1 MPLKKIL
8 GTETEYGVTVSGP
21 GDVSSV
27 LVASMLVGQY
37 GQAELRRVKW
47 DFQEENPLRDARGFE
62 SARNREAAEEE
73 GALVNLVLTNGARY
87 YVDHAHPEFSTPET
101 TNPRDCVLW
110 DKAGEA
116 ILNASVNRTLEVLP
130 PGARVHVYKNNSDG
144 KGNSYGTHENYLV
157 DRAVPFARLAASL
170 LPFFATRQLFC
181 GAGKVGCE
189 EAGAPDGIDFQLG
202 QRADFMEAEVGLET
216 TLKRPIVNTRDEPH
230 ADPEKY
236 RRLHVICGD
245 ANLCEVANFLKVGTN
260 ALLLLLI
267 EDEVLDVD
275 AFTLAS
281 PVEAFKTV
289 SRDLSLQ
296 RTLELA
302 NGRTVTAL
310 DLQWEYL
317 DAVKGYLKGGA
328 ADEALE
334 GAEWP
339 QDVVARWEYVLTQL
353 EGDPSTL
360 ARELDWVAKREL
372 LEGYRERHGLEWG
385 DPKLKLIDLQYH
397 DVDPERGLYYRLV
410 AGGRV
415 ERLVS
420 DEEITAAMITP
431 PRDTRAYFR
440 GSCLAR
446 YATSLVAASWD
457 ALIFDLDGQTLKR
470 VPMLDPFK
478 GTAAGTEALLAAHAE
493 PSGLVAALQGG

>member
-1 MPLKKIL
+1 MAIKKIF

-21 GDVSSV
+21 GDVSPV

-62 SARNREAAEEE
+62 AARNREAAEEE

-116 ILNASVNRTLEVLP
+116 ILAASIRRTHDVLP

-170 LPFFATRQLFC
+170 IPFFVTRQVFC

-189 EAGAPDGIDFQLG
+189 EPGVDGVEFQLS

-230 ADPEKY
+230 ADPERF

-245 ANLCEVANFLKVGTN
+245 ANLCEVASFLKMGTA
-260 ALLLLLI
+260 ALILLLI
-267 EDEVLDVD
+267 EDEVIDAD

-281 PVEAFKTV
+281 PVEAYKAV
-289 SRDLSLQ
+289 SRDPSLTQ
-296 RTLELA
+296 TIELA
-302 NGRTVTAL
+302 SGRRCSAV

-317 DAVKGYLKGGA
+317 DAVKGYLKTGGA
-328 ADEALE
+328 AEALE
-334 GAEWP
+334 DAEWP
-339 QDVVARWEYVLTQL
+339 DEVVSRWEYILTAL
-353 EGDPSTL
+353 EGDPRSL
-360 ARELDWVAKREL
+360 ARELDWVAKLEL
-372 LEGYRERHGLEWG
+372 LDGYRERHNLEWSS
-385 DPKLKLIDLQYH
+385 PKLKLIDLQYH
-397 DVDPERGLYYRLV
+397 DVDPDRGLYYRLEH
-410 AGGRV
+410 GGRV
-415 ERLVS
+415 ERIVGT
-420 DEEITAAMITP
+420 DEVERAMISP
-431 PRDTRAYFR
+431 PEDTRAYFR

-470 VPMLDPFK
+470 VPMLDPLR
-478 GTAAGTEALLAAHAE
+478 GTAAHTRGLLDAHPE
-493 PSGLVAALQGG
+493 PSGLVAALQG

>member
-1 MPLKKIL
+1 
-8 GTETEYGVTVSGP
+8 
-21 GDVSSV
+21 
-27 LVASMLVGQY
+27 
-37 GQAELRRVKW
+37 
-47 DFQEENPLRDARGFE
+47 LRDARGFE
-62 SARNREAAEEE
+62 AARNREAAEEE

-116 ILNASVNRTLEVLP
+116 ILAASIHRTLEVLP

-144 KGNSYGTHENYLV
+144 KGNSYGTHENYLL
-157 DRAVPFARLAASL
+157 DRGVPFQRLAASL
-170 LPFFATRQLFC
+170 IPFFVTRQLFC

-189 EAGAPDGIDFQLG
+189 ESGVDDIDFQLG

-230 ADPEKY
+230 ADPERF

-245 ANLCEVANFLKVGTN
+245 ANLCEVANFLKVGT
-260 ALLLLLI
+260 ATLLLMLI
-267 EDEVLDVD
+267 EDEALDIE
-275 AFTLAS
+275 AFTLATA
-281 PVEAFKTV
+281 VDAFKAV
-289 SRDLSLQ
+289 SRDLSLT

-302 NGRTVTAL
+302 NGRHVSAL

-317 DAVKGYLKGGA
+317 DAVKTYLKTGVL
-328 ADEALE
+328 DDVLE

-339 QDVVARWEYVLTQL
+339 HEVATRWEHVLNGL
-353 EGDPSTL
+353 ESDPSSL
-360 ARELDWVAKREL
+360 SRELDWVAKREL
-372 LEGYRERHGLEWG
+372 LEGYRERHGLDWK
-385 DPKLKLIDLQYH
+385 DSKLRLIDLQYH
-397 DVDPERGLYYRLV
+397 DVDPARGLYYKLV
-410 AGGRV
+410 QGDRV
-415 ERLVS
+415 ERIVT
-420 DEEITAAMITP
+420 DEEITAAMISP
-431 PRDTRAYFR
+431 PLDTRAYFR

-478 GTAAGTEALLAAHAE
+478 GTAAGTKDLLEAHAE
-493 PSGLVAALQGG
+493 PAGLVAALQG

>member
-1 MPLKKIL
+1 MPIKKIF

-21 GDVSSV
+21 GDVSPV

-62 SARNREAAEEE
+62 AARNREAAEEE

-116 ILNASVNRTLEVLP
+116 ILASSIQRTHEVLP

-157 DRAVPFARLAASL
+157 DRGVPFARLAASL
-170 LPFFATRQLFC
+170 LPFFVTRQVFC
-181 GAGKVGCE
+181 GAGKVGSE
-189 EAGAPDGIDFQLG
+189 EAGVDDVTFQLS

-230 ADPEKY
+230 ADPERF

-245 ANLCEVANFLKVGTN
+245 ANLCEVASFLKIGT
-260 ALLLLLI
+260 AGLLLMLI

-275 AFTLAS
+275 SFTLAS
-281 PVEAFKTV
+281 AVESYKVV
-289 SRDLSLQ
+289 SRDLSLAQ
-296 RTLELA
+296 TIELA
-302 NGRTVTAL
+302 NGRHVTAL
-310 DLQWEYL
+310 DLQWEFL
-317 DAVKGYLKGGA
+317 DTVKGYLKTGRA
-328 ADEALE
+328 SEAVE
-334 GAEWP
+334 DSEWP
-339 QDVVARWEYVLTQL
+339 EEVVSRWEYVLTAL
-353 EGDPSTL
+353 EADASTL
-360 ARELDWVAKREL
+360 ARELDWVAKRDL
-372 LEGYRERHGLEWG
+372 LEAYRDARGLEW
-385 DPKLKLIDLQYH
+385 DDSRLQLIDLQYH
-397 DVDPERGLYYRLV
+397 DVDPERGLYNKLV
-410 AGGRV
+410 ADGRI

-420 DEEITAAMITP
+420 PEEVERAMISP
-431 PRDTRAYFR
+431 PTDTRAYFR
-440 GSCLAR
+440 GMCLAR
-446 YATSLVAASWD
+446 YASSLVAASWD

-470 VPMLDPFK
+470 VPMLEPFR
-478 GTAAGTEALLAAHAE
+478 GTAAHVKDLLDAH
-493 PSGLVAALQGG
+493 PDPLGLVNALQG

>member
-1 MPLKKIL
+1 MPLRKIF

-21 GDVSSV
+21 GEVSSV

-62 SARNREAAEEE
+62 AARNREAAEEE

-110 DKAGEA
+110 DKSGES
-116 ILNASVNRTLEVLP
+116 ILNASIKRTLDILP

-170 LPFFATRQLFC
+170 IPFFVTRQVFA
-181 GAGKVGCE
+181 GAGKVGTE
-189 EAGAPDGIDFQLG
+189 EAGLTGIDFQLS

-230 ADPEKY
+230 ADPERY

-245 ANLCEVANFLKVGTN
+245 ATMCEVTTFLKIGTTG
-260 ALLLLLI
+260 LLLMLI
-267 EDEVLDVD
+267 EDEAIDVD
-275 AFTLAS
+275 AFTLAR
-281 PVEAFKTV
+281 PVEAFKAV
-289 SRDLSLQ
+289 SRDPSLE
-296 RTLELA
+296 TTIELA
-302 NGRTVTAL
+302 GGRAVTAV

-317 DAVKGYLKGGA
+317 DAVKTYLKSGRG
-328 ADEALE
+328 DEAFA
-334 GAEWP
+334 GATWP
-339 QDVVARWEYVLTQL
+339 EEVVGRWESVLTGL
-353 EGDPSTL
+353 DTDPSTL
-360 ARELDWVAKREL
+360 SRELDWVAKREL
-372 LEGYRERHGLEWG
+372 LEAYRERNELDWN
-385 DPKLKLIDLQYH
+385 DPKLRLIDLQYH
-397 DVDPERGLYYRLV
+397 DVDPERGLYYKLV
-410 AGGRV
+410 AGERV
-415 ERLVS
+415 DRLVT
-420 DEEITAAMITP
+420 DEAIARGMITP
-431 PRDTRAYFR
+431 PNDTRAYFR

-478 GTAAGTEALLAAHAE
+478 GTEAGTRGLLETYAE
-493 PSGLVAALQGG
+493 PAGLVAALQG

>member
-1 MPLKKIL
+1 MPLRKIF

-62 SARNREAAEEE
+62 AARNREAAEEE

-110 DKAGEA
+110 DKSGEA
-116 ILNASVNRTLEVLP
+116 ILNASIKRTLEVLP

-170 LPFFATRQLFC
+170 IPFFVTRQVFA
-181 GAGKVGCE
+181 GAGKVGTE
-189 EAGAPDGIDFQLG
+189 ESGVRDVEFQLS

-230 ADPEKY
+230 ADPERF

-245 ANLCEVANFLKVGTN
+245 ATMCEVTTFLKLGTTG
-260 ALLLLLI
+260 LLLMLI
-267 EDEVLDVD
+267 EDEALEVE

-281 PVEAFKTV
+281 PVASFKEV
-289 SRDLSLQ
+289 SRDPSL
-296 RTLELA
+296 RATVELA
-302 NGRTVTAL
+302 TGRRVTAV

-317 DAVKGYLKGGA
+317 DAVKTYLKSGR
-328 ADEALE
+328 ADDAI
-334 GAEWP
+334 GDATWP
-339 QDVVARWEYVLTQL
+339 EDVVARWESVLSGL
-353 EGDPSTL
+353 ESDPASL
-360 ARELDWVAKREL
+360 SGELDWVAKREL
-372 LEGYRERHGLEWG
+372 VDGFRERHSLDWN
-385 DPKLKLIDLQYH
+385 DAKLRLIDLQYH
-397 DVDPERGLYYRLV
+397 DVDPERGLYYKLV

-415 ERLVS
+415 ERIVT
-420 DEEITAAMITP
+420 DAEIQRGMITP
-431 PRDTRAYFR
+431 PDDTRAYFR

-478 GTAAGTEALLAAHAE
+478 GTSAHVKALLETHAE
-493 PSGLVAALQGG
+493 PSGLVGALQG

>member
-1 MPLKKIL
+1 
-8 GTETEYGVTVSGP
+8 VSGP

-62 SARNREAAEEE
+62 AARNREAAEEE

-110 DKAGEA
+110 DKAGES
-116 ILNASVNRTLEVLP
+116 ILAASITRALEIMP

-157 DRAVPFARLAASL
+157 DRAVPFAKLAASL
-170 LPFFATRQLFC
+170 LPFFVTRQVFC

-189 EAGAPDGIDFQLG
+189 ETGVEGVEYQLS
-202 QRADFMEAEVGLET
+202 QRADFIEAEVGLET

-230 ADPEKY
+230 ADPEKF
-236 RRLHVICGD
+236 RRLHVILGD
-245 ANLCEVANFLKVGTN
+245 ANMCDVATYLKVGTT
-260 ALLLLLI
+260 ALILLLI
-267 EDEVLDVD
+267 EDAVLDPD
-275 AFTLAS
+275 AFSLAS
-281 PVEAFKTV
+281 PVEAIKEI
-289 SRDLSLQ
+289 SRDTSLQ
-296 RTLELA
+296 TTVEA
-302 NGRTVTAL
+302 ASGRRVTAV

-317 DAVKGYLKGGA
+317 DLVKGYLKSGR

-339 QDVVARWEYVLTQL
+339 QEVIAKWEYVLTRL
-353 EGDPSTL
+353 EEDPSSL
-360 ARELDWVAKREL
+360 AGEIDWVTKLDL
-372 LEGYRERHGLEWG
+372 LDAYRESRDLAW
-385 DPKLKLIDLQYH
+385 DSPTLKLIDLQYH
-397 DVDPERGLYYRLV
+397 DVDPERGLFYKLR
-410 AGGRV
+410 ADGRT

-420 DEEITAAMITP
+420 DDEIKRAMIEP
-431 PRDTRAYFR
+431 PEDTRAYFR
-440 GSCLAR
+440 GTCLAR
-446 YATSLVAASWD
+446 YAQQLVAASWD
-457 ALIFDLDGQTLKR
+457 ALIFDIDGQTLKR
-470 VPMLDPFK
+470 VPMLDPLK
-478 GTAAGTEALLAAHAE
+478 GTAAHTKALLEAHRD
-493 PSGLVAALQGG
+493 PGGLVAALQG

>member
-116 ILNASVNRTLEVLP
+116 ILAASIDRALEIMP

-157 DRAVPFARLAASL
+157 DRAVPFAKLAQSL
-170 LPFFATRQLFC
+170 LPFFVTRQVFC

-189 EAGAPDGIDFQLG
+189 ETSVEGVTYQLS
-202 QRADFMEAEVGLET
+202 QRADFIEAEVGLET

-230 ADPEKY
+230 ADPERF
-236 RRLHVICGD
+236 RRLHVILGD
-245 ANLCEVANFLKVGTN
+245 ANMCDVATFLKVGTT
-260 ALLLLLI
+260 ALVLCLI
-267 EDEVLDVD
+267 EDAALDPEPY
-275 AFTLAS
+275 ALAS
-281 PVEAFKTV
+281 PVEAIKTI
-289 SRDLSLQ
+289 SRDTTLQ
-296 RTLELA
+296 TTVELA
-302 NGRTVTAL
+302 DGRRITAV

-317 DAVKGYLKGGA
+317 DAVKSYLKSGR
-328 ADEALE
+328 ADEALD
-334 GAEWP
+334 GEWP
-339 QDVVARWEYVLTQL
+339 QEVVAKWEYVLTAL
-353 EGDPSTL
+353 EENPSSL
-360 ARELDWVAKREL
+360 ARELDWVAKLEL
-372 LEGYRERHGLEWG
+372 LEAYRSSRDLAW
-385 DPKLKLIDLQYH
+385 DSPKLRLIDLQYH
-397 DVDPERGLYYRLV
+397 DVDPKRGLFHKLRTDE
-410 AGGRV
+410 RI

-420 DEEITAAMITP
+420 DEQIKRAMISP
-431 PRDTRAYFR
+431 PADTRAYFR
-440 GSCLAR
+440 GTCLAR
-446 YATSLVAASWD
+446 YAQQLVAASWD
-457 ALIFDLDGQTLKR
+457 ALIFDIDGQTLKR
-470 VPMLDPFK
+470 VPMLDPLR
-478 GTAAGTEALLAAHAE
+478 GTAAHTSALLEEHRDPA
-493 PSGLVAALQGG
+493 GLVAALQG

>member
-1 MPLKKIL
+1 MALKKVL

-21 GDVSSV
+21 GDVSPV

-62 SARNREAAEEE
+62 AARNREAAEEE

-110 DKAGEA
+110 DKAGEE
-116 ILNASVNRTLEVLP
+116 ILAASIRRTHDVLP

-170 LPFFATRQLFC
+170 IPFFVTRQIYC

-189 EAGAPDGIDFQLG
+189 ESGVDGIDFQLS
-202 QRADFMEAEVGLET
+202 QRADFIEAEVGLET

-230 ADPEKY
+230 ADPERF

-245 ANLCEVANFLKVGTN
+245 ANLCEVASFLKVGTA
-260 ALLLLLI
+260 ALVLMLV
-267 EDEVLDVD
+267 EDDVLDQEP
-275 AFTLAS
+275 FTLAGA
-281 PVEAFKTV
+281 VEAYKTV
-289 SRDLSLQ
+289 SRDPSLTQ
-296 RTLELA
+296 TVELA
-302 NGRTVTAL
+302 SGRRVTAL

-317 DAVKGYLKGGA
+317 DAVKGHLKTGRMA
-328 ADEALE
+328 EALE
-334 GAEWP
+334 GADWP
-339 QDVVARWEYVLTQL
+339 EDVVSRWEYVLTAL
-353 EGDPSTL
+353 EADPRSL
-360 ARELDWVAKREL
+360 GRELDWVAKLEL
-372 LEGYRERHGLEWG
+372 LEAFRERHGLDW
-385 DPKLKLIDLQYH
+385 DSPKLRLIDLQYH
-397 DVDPERGLYYRLV
+397 DVDVERGLYRKLEES
-410 AGGRV
+410 GRV
-415 ERLVS
+415 ERLVTA
-420 DEEITAAMITP
+420 EEVRRAMISP

-446 YATSLVAASWD
+446 YTTSLVAASWD

-470 VPMLDPFK
+470 VPMLDPVR
-478 GTAAGTEALLAAHAE
+478 GTAAHTEGLLEAHAD
-493 PSGLVAALQGG
+493 PSALVAALQG

>member
-1 MPLKKIL
+1 MPLKKIF

-21 GDVSSV
+21 GDVSPV

-62 SARNREAAEEE
+62 AARNREAAEEE
-73 GALVNLVLTNGARY
+73 GALVNLVLTNGSRY

-116 ILNASVNRTLEVLP
+116 ILAASIRRTHEILP

-170 LPFFATRQLFC
+170 LPFFVTRQVFC

-189 EAGAPDGIDFQLG
+189 EAGVDGVTFQLS

-230 ADPEKY
+230 ADPERF

-245 ANLCEVANFLKVGTN
+245 ANLCEVASFLKMGTTG
-260 ALLLLLI
+260 LLLMLV

-275 AFTLAS
+275 AFTLAAA
-281 PVEAFKTV
+281 VESYKTV
-289 SRDLSLQ
+289 SRDLNL
-296 RTLELA
+296 TTPLELA
-302 NGRTVTAL
+302 NGRKVTAL
-310 DLQWEYL
+310 DLQWEFL
-317 DAVKGYLKGGA
+317 DAVKGYLKTGRA
-328 ADEALE
+328 EEAVE
-334 GAEWP
+334 DSEWP
-339 QDVVARWEYVLTQL
+339 DEVVSRWEYVLTAL
-353 EGDPSTL
+353 EEDPSTL
-360 ARELDWVAKREL
+360 ARELDWVAKHEL
-372 LEGYRERHGLEWG
+372 LEAYRDARGLEWD
-385 DPKLKLIDLQYH
+385 DPRLQLIDLQYH
-397 DVDPERGLYYRLV
+397 DVDPERGLYNKLV
-410 AGGRV
+410 SEGRI

-420 DEEITAAMITP
+420 SEEVDKAMISP
-431 PRDTRAYFR
+431 PTDTRAYFR
-440 GSCLAR
+440 GTCLAR
-446 YATSLVAASWD
+446 YASSLVAASWD

-470 VPMLDPFK
+470 VPMLEPFR
-478 GTAAGTEALLAAHAE
+478 GTAAHVQDLIDANPDPL
-493 PSGLVAALQGG
+493 GLVNALQG

>member
-1 MPLKKIL
+1 MPIKKIM

-21 GDVSSV
+21 GDVSPV

-62 SARNREAAEEE
+62 GARNREAAEEE

-116 ILNASVNRTLEVLP
+116 ILHASVRRTLDVLP
-130 PGARVHVYKNNSDG
+130 PGSRVHVYKNNSDG

-170 LPFFATRQLFC
+170 IPFFVTRQIYA
-181 GAGKVGCE
+181 GGGKVGCE
-189 EAGAPDGIDFQLG
+189 ESGIDGIDFQLS
-202 QRADFMEAEVGLET
+202 QRADFIEAEVGLET

-230 ADPEKY
+230 ADPERF

-245 ANLCEVANFLKVGTN
+245 ATMCEVTTFLKVGTT
-260 ALLLLLI
+260 ALILLLV
-267 EDEVLDVD
+267 EDEVIDPEP
-275 AFTLAS
+275 FTLTS
-281 PVEAFKTV
+281 GVEGFKVV
-289 SRDLSLQ
+289 SRDPTLHSLV
-296 RTLELA
+296 ELKD
-302 NGRTVTAL
+302 GSHVTAL

-317 DAVKGYLKGGA
+317 DAVKGYLKTGRA
-328 ADEALE
+328 NEALD

-339 QDVVARWEYVLTQL
+339 DDVVSRWEYVLTAL
-353 EGDPSTL
+353 EADPFTL

-372 LEGYRERHGLEWG
+372 LEAYRERGDLEWS
-385 DPKLKLIDLQYH
+385 DPKLRLIDLQYH
-397 DVDPERGLYYRLV
+397 DVDPERGLYNKLV
-410 AGGRV
+410 SSGRV
-415 ERLVS
+415 ERLVTS
-420 DEEITAAMITP
+420 EEVERAMISP
-431 PRDTRAYFR
+431 PQDTRAFFR

-446 YATSLVAASWD
+446 YASSLVAASWD

-470 VPMLDPFK
+470 VPMLDPAK
-478 GTAAGTEALLAAHAE
+478 GTAAHTKSLLEAHAD
-493 PSGLVAALQGG
+493 PASLIGALQG

>member
-62 SARNREAAEEE
+62 AARNREAAEEE

-116 ILNASVNRTLEVLP
+116 ILAASIRRTLEVMA

-170 LPFFATRQLFC
+170 IPFFVTRQLYC

-189 EAGAPDGIDFQLG
+189 EAGVDGVDFQIG

-230 ADPEKY
+230 ADPERF

-245 ANLCEVANFLKVGTN
+245 ANMCDVTNFLKVGTT
-260 ALLLLLI
+260 ALFLLLV
-267 EDEVLDVD
+267 EDEAIDPEL
-275 AFTLAS
+275 FTLAS
-281 PVEAFKTV
+281 PVDSFKTV
-289 SRDLSLQ
+289 SRDLSLSK
-296 RTLELA
+296 TLELA
-302 NGRTVTAL
+302 NGRKVTGL

-317 DAVKGYLKGGA
+317 DAVKAYLKTGA
-328 ADEALE
+328 HEEALE
-334 GAEWP
+334 GATWP
-339 QDVVARWEYVLTQL
+339 QDVVAKWEYILSGL
-353 EGDPSTL
+353 ETDPATL
-360 ARELDWVAKREL
+360 ARELDWVAKRDL
-372 LEGYRERHGLEWG
+372 LEAYRERGGLEWN
-385 DPKLKLIDLQYH
+385 DPKLKLIDLQFH
-397 DVDPERGLYYRLV
+397 DVDPERGLYYKL
-410 AGGRV
+410 AATGRV
-415 ERLVS
+415 ERLVT
-420 DEEITAAMITP
+420 DEEIASAMINP
-431 PRDTRAYFR
+431 PTDTRAYFR

-457 ALIFDLDGQTLKR
+457 ALIFDLDGTALKR

-478 GTAAGTEALLAAHAE
+478 GTEAGTKSLLEAHSE
-493 PSGLVAALQGG
+493 PSGLVSALQG

>member
-1 MPLKKIL
+1 VPIKKIL

-21 GDVSSV
+21 GDVSPV
-27 LVASMLVGQY
+27 LVASILVGQY

-62 SARNREAAEEE
+62 AARNREAAEEE

-110 DKAGEA
+110 DKAGES
-116 ILNASVNRTLEVLP
+116 ILTASIRRTHDVLP

-170 LPFFATRQLFC
+170 IPFFVTRQVFC
-181 GAGKVGCE
+181 GAGKVGSE
-189 EAGAPDGIDFQLG
+189 EAGVDGVPFQLS
-202 QRADFMEAEVGLET
+202 QRADFIEAEVGLET

-230 ADPEKY
+230 ADPERF

-245 ANLCEVANFLKVGTN
+245 ANLCEVASFLKMGTL
-260 ALLLLLI
+260 ALVLLLV
-267 EDEVLDVD
+267 EDDVMD
-275 AFTLAS
+275 PEPFTLAT
-281 PVEAFKTV
+281 PIDAYKRV
-289 SRDLSLQ
+289 SRDPSL
-296 RTLELA
+296 RETVELA
-302 NGRTVTAL
+302 SGRSVTAL

-317 DAVKGYLKGGA
+317 DAVKGYLKTGR

-339 QDVVARWEYVLTQL
+339 DEVVSRWEYALTAL
-353 EGDPSTL
+353 EEDPRSL
-360 ARELDWVAKREL
+360 ARELDWVAKLEL
-372 LEGYRERHGLEWG
+372 LEAYKERHDLSWD

-397 DVDPERGLYYRLV
+397 DVDPQRGLYRKLEQ
-410 AGGRV
+410 GGRV

-420 DEEITAAMITP
+420 NEEVERAMFSP

-440 GSCLAR
+440 GTCLAR

-470 VPMLDPFK
+470 VPMLDPVR
-478 GTAAGTEALLAAHAE
+478 GTAAHVEGLLNEHPE
-493 PSGLVAALQGG
+493 PSGLVAALQT

>member
-1 MPLKKIL
+1 VAIKKIL

-21 GDVSSV
+21 GDVSPV

-101 TNPRDCVLW
+101 TDPRDCVLW

-116 ILNASVNRTLEVLP
+116 ILTASVQRTHEILP

-170 LPFFATRQLFC
+170 MPFFVTRQLFC

-189 EAGAPDGIDFQLG
+189 EAGVTEQIDFQLG

-245 ANLCEVANFLKVGTN
+245 ANLCEVTNYLKVGTN

-267 EDEVLDVD
+267 EDEVLDVE

-281 PVEAFKTV
+281 PVQSFKSV
-289 SRDLSLQ
+289 SRDLTLQ
-296 RTLELA
+296 QPLELA
-302 NGRTVTAL
+302 NGRSVTAL

-317 DAVKGYLKGGA
+317 DAVKGYLKTGA

-334 GAEWP
+334 GAGWP
-339 QDVVARWEYVLTQL
+339 QEVVARWEYVLTQL
-353 EGDPSTL
+353 EADPATL
-360 ARELDWVAKREL
+360 SRELDWVAKREL

-385 DPKLKLIDLQYH
+385 DSKLKLIDLQYH
-397 DVDPERGLYYRLV
+397 DVDPERGLYYRLA

-415 ERLVS
+415 ERIVTD
-420 DEEITAAMITP
+420 DEIAAAMIEP

-478 GTAAGTEALLAAHAE
+478 GTAAHTEALIASHPE
-493 PSGLVAALQGG
+493 PSGLVNALQG

>member
-1 MPLKKIL
+1 MAIKKIL

-21 GDVSSV
+21 GDVSPV

-62 SARNREAAEEE
+62 AARNREAAEEE

-116 ILNASVNRTLEVLP
+116 ILAASIKRTHDILP

-157 DRAVPFARLAASL
+157 DRAMPFARLAASL
-170 LPFFATRQLFC
+170 IPFFATRQLFC

-189 EAGAPDGIDFQLG
+189 EAGVEDIGFQLS

-216 TLKRPIVNTRDEPH
+216 TLKRPIINTRDEPH
-230 ADPEKY
+230 ADPERF

-245 ANLCEVANFLKVGTN
+245 ANLCEVASFLKMGTA
-260 ALLLLLI
+260 ALVLLLI
-267 EDEVLDVD
+267 EDEVIDPEV
-275 AFTLAS
+275 FTLAS
-281 PVEAFKTV
+281 AVEAYKTV
-289 SRDLSLQ
+289 SRDT
-296 RTLELA
+296 TLHTTVELMS
-302 NGRTVTAL
+302 GRRVTAL

-317 DAVKGYLKGGA
+317 DAVKGYLKTGRAG
-328 ADEALE
+328 DALE

-339 QDVVARWEYVLTQL
+339 EEVVSRWEYVLSAL
-353 EGDPSTL
+353 EADPRTL
-360 ARELDWVAKREL
+360 AREIDWVAKLEL
-372 LEGYRERHGLEWG
+372 LEAYRERHDLEWTS
-385 DPKLKLIDLQYH
+385 PRLRLIDLQYH
-397 DVDPERGLYYRLV
+397 DIDPERGLYYKLL
-410 AGGRV
+410 GSGRV

-420 DEEITAAMITP
+420 SEEIESAMISP

-470 VPMLDPFK
+470 VPMLDPVK
-478 GTAAGTEALLAAHAE
+478 GTAAHVQALLEANAD
-493 PSGLVAALQGG
+493 PTGLVAALQG

>member
-8 GTETEYGVTVSGP
+8 GTETEYGVTVTGP

-116 ILNASVNRTLEVLP
+116 ILASSIRRTLEVMA
-130 PGARVHVYKNNSDG
+130 PGSRVHVYKNNSDG

-170 LPFFATRQLFC
+170 IPFFVTRQLYC

-189 EAGAPDGIDFQLG
+189 ESGIDGVDYQIG

-230 ADPEKY
+230 ADPERF

-245 ANLCEVANFLKVGTN
+245 ANMCEVTNFLKMGTA

-267 EDEVLDVD
+267 EDDVLDIES
-275 AFTLAS
+275 FTLAS
-281 PVEAFKTV
+281 PVESFKTV

-296 RTLELA
+296 RTLELVD
-302 NGRTVTAL
+302 GRHMTAV
-310 DLQWEYL
+310 DIQWEYL
-317 DAVKGYLKGGA
+317 DAVKGYLKTGA

-334 GAEWP
+334 GAGWP
-339 QDVVARWEYVLTQL
+339 QDVVARWEYVLTEL
-353 EGDPSTL
+353 EADPSTL

-372 LEGYRERHGLEWG
+372 LEAYRDRHDLDWSS
-385 DPKLKLIDLQYH
+385 PKLKLIDLQFH
-397 DVDPERGLYYRLV
+397 DVDPERGLYHRLV
-410 AGGRV
+410 ADGRV
-415 ERLVS
+415 ERLVT
-420 DEEITAAMITP
+420 DAEIADAMISP

-440 GSCLAR
+440 GTCLAR

-478 GTAAGTEALLAAHAE
+478 GTADHTQALLEAHAT
-493 PSGLVAALQGG
+493 PASLISALSG

>member
-1 MPLKKIL
+1 MALKKIL

-21 GDVSSV
+21 GEVSAV

-62 SARNREAAEEE
+62 AARNREAAEEE

-116 ILNASVNRTLEVLP
+116 ILAASIKRTLEILP

-144 KGNSYGTHENYLV
+144 KGNSYGTHENYLL
-157 DRAVPFARLAASL
+157 DRNVPFARLAASL
-170 LPFFATRQLFC
+170 IPFFVTRQVFG

-189 EAGAPDGIDFQLG
+189 ESGVDGIDFQIS

-230 ADPEKY
+230 ADPERF

-245 ANLCEVANFLKVGTN
+245 ANLCEVATFLKVGTT
-260 ALLLLLI
+260 ALLLMLI
-267 EDEVLDVD
+267 EDEALDVD

-281 PVEAFKTV
+281 PVDAFKAV
-289 SRDLSLQ
+289 SRDLTLG

-302 NGRTVTAL
+302 DGRHASAL
-310 DLQWEYL
+310 DVQWEYL
-317 DAVKGYLKGGA
+317 DAVKTYLKTGVL
-328 ADEALE
+328 DDVLE

-339 QDVVARWEYVLTQL
+339 HEVATRWEHVLNGL
-353 EGDPSTL
+353 ESDPSSL
-360 ARELDWVAKREL
+360 SHQIDWIAKREL
-372 LEGYRERHGLEWG
+372 LDGYRERHGLKWN
-385 DPKLKLIDLQYH
+385 DPKLRLIDLQYH
-397 DVDPERGLYYRLV
+397 DVDPVRGLYHKLV
-410 AGGRV
+410 QGERV
-415 ERLVS
+415 ERLVT
-420 DEEITAAMITP
+420 DEEVTAAMISP
-431 PRDTRAYFR
+431 PLDTRAYFR

-446 YATSLVAASWD
+446 YASSLVAASWD

-478 GTAAGTEALLAAHAE
+478 GTAAGTKALLEANAE
-493 PSGLVAALQGG
+493 PSGLVAALSG

>member
-1 MPLKKIL
+1 MPIKKIF

-21 GDVSSV
+21 GDVSPV

-62 SARNREAAEEE
+62 AARNREAAEEE

-101 TNPRDCVLW
+101 TDPRDCVLW

-116 ILNASVNRTLEVLP
+116 ILHESVRRALEVMP

-170 LPFFATRQLFC
+170 IPFFVTRQLYC

-189 EAGAPDGIDFQLG
+189 EAGVDGVDFQLG

-230 ADPEKY
+230 ADPERF

-245 ANLCEVANFLKVGTN
+245 ANLCEVTNLLKIGTT
-260 ALLLLLI
+260 ALILMLI
-267 EDEVLDVD
+267 EDDVID
-275 AFTLAS
+275 PDTFALAS
-281 PVEAFKTV
+281 PVQAFKSV
-289 SRDLSLQ
+289 SRDLTFQ
-296 RTLELA
+296 QTLEIA
-302 NGRTVTAL
+302 DGRMVSAL

-317 DAVKGYLKGGA
+317 DAVKGYLKTGA
-328 ADEALE
+328 GDEAFE

-339 QDVVARWEYVLTQL
+339 HDIVARWEYVLTEL
-353 EGDPSTL
+353 EADPANL
-360 ARELDWVAKREL
+360 ARELDWVA
-372 LEGYRERHGLEWG
+372 
-385 DPKLKLIDLQYH
+385 
-397 DVDPERGLYYRLV
+397 
-410 AGGRV
+410 
-415 ERLVS
+415 
-420 DEEITAAMITP
+420 
-431 PRDTRAYFR
+431 
-440 GSCLAR
+440 
-446 YATSLVAASWD
+446 
-457 ALIFDLDGQTLKR
+457 
-470 VPMLDPFK
+470 
-478 GTAAGTEALLAAHAE
+478 
-493 PSGLVAALQGG
+493 

>member
-21 GDVSSV
+21 GDVSPV

-62 SARNREAAEEE
+62 AARNREAAEEE

-116 ILNASVNRTLEVLP
+116 ILAASIRRTLEVMA

-170 LPFFATRQLFC
+170 IPFFVTRQLFC

-189 EAGAPDGIDFQLG
+189 ESGVDDVTFQLG
-202 QRADFMEAEVGLET
+202 QRADFMEAEIGLET

-230 ADPEKY
+230 ADPERF

-245 ANLCEVANFLKVGTN
+245 ANLCEVASFLKVGTA

-267 EDEVLDVD
+267 EDDVFDPEPFTLAAPVD
-275 AFTLAS
+275 AF
-281 PVEAFKTV
+281 KIV
-289 SRDLSLQ
+289 SRDLSLS

-317 DAVKGYLKGGA
+317 DAVKGYLKTGA

-334 GAEWP
+334 GADWP
-339 QDVVARWEYVLTQL
+339 NEVVARWEYVLTQL
-353 EGDPSTL
+353 EADASTL

-372 LEGYRERHGLEWG
+372 IEAYRERSDLAWD
-385 DPKLKLIDLQYH
+385 DPKLQLIDLQYH
-397 DVDPERGLYYRLV
+397 DVDPDRGLYNKLV
-410 AGGRV
+410 SSDRV

-420 DEEITAAMITP
+420 DDEIAAAMISP

-478 GTAAGTEALLAAHAE
+478 GTAAHVEALLATHPN
-493 PSGLVAALQGG
+493 PSGLVSALQG

>member
-1 MPLKKIL
+1 MAIKKIF

-21 GDVSSV
+21 GDVSPV

-62 SARNREAAEEE
+62 AARNREAAEEE

-116 ILNASVNRTLEVLP
+116 ILAASIRRTHDVLP

-170 LPFFATRQLFC
+170 IPFFVTRQVFC

-189 EAGAPDGIDFQLG
+189 EAGVDGVEFQLS

-230 ADPEKY
+230 ADPERF

-245 ANLCEVANFLKVGTN
+245 ANLCEVASFLKMGT
-260 ALLLLLI
+260 AGLMLLLI
-267 EDEVLDVD
+267 EDEAIDVE

-281 PVEAFKTV
+281 PVEAYKAV
-289 SRDLSLQ
+289 SRDVSLAQTIELSS
-296 RTLELA
+296 
-302 NGRTVTAL
+302 GRRVTAV

-317 DAVKGYLKGGA
+317 DAVKGYLKTGGA
-328 ADEALE
+328 AEALE
-334 GAEWP
+334 GADWP
-339 QDVVARWEYVLTQL
+339 DEVVSRWEYVLTAL
-353 EGDPSTL
+353 EADPATL

-372 LEGYRERHGLEWG
+372 LEGYRERHGLEWTS
-385 DPKLKLIDLQYH
+385 PKLRLIDLQYH
-397 DVDPERGLYYRLV
+397 DVDPERGLYYRLEQ
-410 AGGRV
+410 GGRV

-420 DEEITAAMITP
+420 ADEVERAMILP
-431 PRDTRAYFR
+431 PRDTRAFFR

-470 VPMLDPFK
+470 VPMLDPVK
-478 GTAAGTEALLAAHAE
+478 GTAAHTEALLDAHSD
-493 PSGLVAALQGG
+493 PSGLVAALQG

>member
-116 ILNASVNRTLEVLP
+116 ILASSIKRALEVMP

-157 DRAVPFARLAASL
+157 DRAVPFAKLAASL
-170 LPFFATRQLFC
+170 LPFFVTRQVYC

-189 EAGAPDGIDFQLG
+189 EAGVEGVEYQLT
-202 QRADFMEAEVGLET
+202 QRADFIEAEVGLET

-230 ADPEKY
+230 ADPERF
-236 RRLHVICGD
+236 RRLHVILGD
-245 ANLCEVANFLKVGTN
+245 ANMCDVATFLKVGTT
-260 ALLLLLI
+260 ALVLLLI
-267 EDEVLDVD
+267 EDAVLEPEP
-275 AFTLAS
+275 FTMAS
-281 PVEAFKTV
+281 PVEAIKAI
-289 SRDLSLQ
+289 SRDTTLQ
-296 RTLELA
+296 ATVEMA
-302 NGRTVTAL
+302 DGRKATAL

-317 DAVKGYLKGGA
+317 DLVKGYLKSGR

-334 GAEWP
+334 GADWP
-339 QDVVARWEYVLTQL
+339 QDVVSRWEYVLSAL
-353 EGDPSTL
+353 EADPRSL
-360 ARELDWVAKREL
+360 AREIDWVAKLEL
-372 LEGYRERHGLEWG
+372 LEAYRESRDLSW
-385 DPKLKLIDLQYH
+385 DDSKLRLIDLQYH
-397 DVDPERGLYYRLV
+397 DVDPERGLFHKLRSD
-410 AGGRV
+410 GRI

-420 DEEITAAMITP
+420 DEEIERAMISP
-431 PRDTRAYFR
+431 PQDTRAYFR
-440 GSCLAR
+440 GTCLAR
-446 YATSLVAASWD
+446 YATQLVAASWD

-470 VPMLDPFK
+470 VPMLDPLR
-478 GTAAGTEALLAAHAE
+478 GTAAHTAALLEQHRD
-493 PSGLVAALQGG
+493 PSGLVAALQG